1 MVVRAGVGREG
12 RHRHIGYLKEAK
24 VNENRL
30 RELKI
35 RSSLFLENS
44 MA

>member
-12 RHRHIGYLKEAK
+12 RHRHIGCLKEAK

>member
-12 RHRHIGYLKEAK
+12 RRRHIGHLKEAK
-24 VNENRL
+24 ANGNRL

-35 RSSLFLENS
+35 RSSLFLEIS